1 MFREVVKR
9 PTPVRPLEVTLA
21 EILEIRVRLKLE
33 KMSKIANLGIRF
45 EPKIHLIYGHKINF
59 EKLNSIKK
67 WLSQKKEI
75 RLPAR

>member
-1 MFREVVKR
+1 
-9 PTPVRPLEVTLA
+9 
-21 EILEIRVRLKLE
+21 
-33 KMSKIANLGIRF
+33 MSKIANLGIRF